1 MSTEAAVPGH
11 NRLPHFP
18 VAFFSS
24 VMGLAGLAM
33 ALQQGEAIL
42 GLPRGGGLALTIVS
56 LIVFALLAVIYLLK
70 IMRHPEAV
78 KQEWRH
84 PVKMSFGATITV
96 SLLLL
101 AGATLAPWPK
111 LSYALWLVGATS
123 HLLVTLYVL
132 NAWIHK
138 QGFEI
143 THINPAWF
151 IPVVGNIVAPIA
163 GVVHAGHETGW
174 FFFSIGLVFWLVL
187 FTIIVYRMIFHQPM
201 PERLLP
207 TFFILL
213 APPAAGFIAYLKLRG
228 VLDGFGRVLYH
239 TAAFIAMLLLLQVPR
254 LWRLKFFL
262 SWWAYSF
269 PLAALTIATQLMFRA
284 TGVAFFK
291 DASWLLLALLCCVI
305 ALLLVLTARA
315 IVRNEICTPEQ

>member
-1 MSTEAAVPGH
+1 MNTPTAASH
-11 NRLPHFP
+11 NRLQHFP

-42 GLPRGGGLALTIVS
+42 GLPRGGGYVVTIIS
-56 LIVFALLAVIYLLK
+56 LIVFALLAVLYVMKAL
-70 IMRHPEAV
+70 RYPEAV
-78 KQEWRH
+78 AQEWRH

-101 AGATLAPWPK
+101 GGATLGLWPT
-111 LSYALWLVGATS
+111 LSYMLWLVGAAS
-123 HLLVTLYVL
+123 HLAVTLYVL
-132 NAWIHK
+132 NAWIYK
-138 QGFEI
+138 PGFEI
-143 THINPAWF
+143 THISPAWF

-163 GVVHAGHETGW
+163 GVTHAGPETGW

-213 APPAAGFIAYLKLRG
+213 APPAAGFIAYLKLSG
-228 VLDGFGRVLYH
+228 ALDSFGRVLFH
-239 TAAFIAMLLLLQVPR
+239 TAAFIAMLLALQLPR
-254 LWRLKFFL
+254 FARLKFFL

-269 PLAALTIATQLMFRA
+269 PLAALTIATLLMFHA

-291 DASWLLLALLCCVI
+291 DVSWLLLALLCAVI
-305 ALLLVLTARA
+305 ALLLTLTARA
-315 IVRNEICTPEQ
+315 IARNEICTPEQ

>member
-1 MSTEAAVPGH
+1 MNTPTAASH
-11 NRLPHFP
+11 HRLQHFP

-33 ALQQGEAIL
+33 ALQQGESIL
-42 GLPRGGGLALTIVS
+42 GLPRGGGHAVTVAS
-56 LIVFALLAVIYLLK
+56 LVVFALLAIIYILK
-70 IMRHPEAV
+70 TIRFPEAV
-78 KQEWRH
+78 AQEWRH

-101 AGATLAPWPK
+101 GGATLGFWPK
-111 LSYALWLVGATS
+111 LSYALWLAGAAL

-138 QGFEI
+138 PGFEI

-163 GVVHAGHETGW
+163 GVVHAGPETGW

-213 APPAAGFIAYLKLRG
+213 APPAAGFIAYLKLSG
-228 VLDGFGRVLYH
+228 ALDSFGRVLFH

-269 PLAALTIATQLMFRA
+269 PLAALTIATQLMFHA
-284 TGVAFFK
+284 TNVGFFRT
-291 DASWLLLALLCCVI
+291 ASYLLLILLCGVI
-305 ALLLVLTARA
+305 ALLLALTARA
-315 IVRNEICTPEQ
+315 IARNEICTPEQ

>member
-1 MSTEAAVPGH
+1 MSPEAAISSH
-11 NRLPHFP
+11 NRLQHFP
-18 VAFFSS
+18 VAFFSA

-42 GLPRGGGLALTIVS
+42 GLPPGGGLVVTIVS
-56 LIVFALLAVIYLLK
+56 LTVFALLAVVYVVKL
-70 IMRHPEAV
+70 MRFPEAIA
-78 KQEWRH
+78 QEWRH

-101 AGATLAPWPK
+101 AGATLAPWPA
-111 LSYALWLVGATS
+111 LSYALWLAGAAL
-123 HLLVTLYVL
+123 HLAVTLYVL
-132 NAWIHK
+132 NAWIYK
-138 QGFEI
+138 PGFEI

-163 GVVHAGHETGW
+163 GVVHAGPETGW
-174 FFFSIGLVFWLVL
+174 FFFSIGLVFWLLL
-187 FTIIVYRMIFHQPM
+187 FTIIVYRMIFHQPL

-239 TAAFIAMLLLLQVPR
+239 TAVFIAMLLLLQVPR

-269 PLAALTIATQLMFRA
+269 PLAALTIATLLMFRA
-284 TGVAFFK
+284 TGVEFFK
-291 DASWLLLALLCCVI
+291 VVSWLLLILLCGVI
-305 ALLLVLTARA
+305 ALLLALTARA
-315 IVRNEICTPEQ
+315 IARNEICTPEQ

>member
-1 MSTEAAVPGH
+1 MNTQTSVASH
-11 NRLPHFP
+11 NRLQHFP

-42 GLPRGGGLALTIVS
+42 GLPRGGGYVMTIVS
-56 LIVFALLAVIYLLK
+56 LIVFVLLSAVYAAKL
-70 IMRHPEAV
+70 MRFPEAV
-78 KQEWRH
+78 AQEWRH

-101 AGATLAPWPK
+101 GGATLGLWPT
-111 LSYALWLVGATS
+111 LSYALWLVGAAL
-123 HLLVTLYVL
+123 HLMVTLYVL

-138 QGFEI
+138 PGFEI

-163 GVVHAGHETGW
+163 GVAHAGPETGW

-187 FTIIVYRMIFHQPM
+187 FTIIVYRMIFHQPL

-228 VLDGFGRVLYH
+228 VLDGFGRILYH
-239 TAAFIAMLLLLQVPR
+239 TAVFIALLLVLQLPR
-254 LWRLKFFL
+254 FARLKFFL

-269 PLAALTIATQLMFRA
+269 PLAALTIATLFMYRA

-291 DASWLLLALLCCVI
+291 DVSWLLLGLLCAVI
-305 ALLLVLTARA
+305 ALLLALTARA
-315 IVRNEICTPEQ
+315 IARNEICTPEQ

>member
-1 MSTEAAVPGH
+1 MNTQAETLVHG
-11 NRLPHFP
+11 RLQHFP

-24 VMGLAGLAM
+24 VMGLSGLAI
-33 ALQQGEAIL
+33 ALQQGETIL
-42 GLPRGGGLALTIVS
+42 ELPRGGGYVLTLLS
-56 LIVFALLAVIYLLK
+56 LIVFALLAVLYFLK
-70 IMRHPEAV
+70 TMRYPEAV
-78 KQEWRH
+78 AMEWRH

-101 AGATLAPWPK
+101 SGATLAHWPA
-111 LSYALWLVGATS
+111 LSHALWLAGAAA
-123 HLLVTLYVL
+123 HLVVTLYVL
-132 NAWIHK
+132 NAWIYK
-138 QGFEI
+138 PGFEI

-163 GVVHAGHETGW
+163 GVAHAGPETGW

-187 FTIIVYRMIFHQPM
+187 FTIIVYRMIFHQPL

-228 VLDGFGRVLYH
+228 GLDDFGRVLYH
-239 TAAFIAMLLLLQVPR
+239 TATFIAMLLLLQVPR

-269 PLAALTIATQLMFRA
+269 PLAALTIATLFMLRA
-284 TGVAFFK
+284 TGAEFFRVA
-291 DASWLLLALLCCVI
+291 SYLLLVVLCGVI
-305 ALLLVLTARA
+305 ALLLVLTLRA
-315 IVRNEICTPEQ
+315 AARNEICVPEQ

>member
-1 MSTEAAVPGH
+1 MNTPTAASH
-11 NRLPHFP
+11 SRLQHFP

-42 GLPRGGGLALTIVS
+42 GLPRGGGYVVTIIS
-56 LIVFALLAVIYLLK
+56 LIVFALLAVLYVMKAL
-70 IMRHPEAV
+70 RYPEAV
-78 KQEWRH
+78 AQEWRH

-101 AGATLAPWPK
+101 GGATLELWPT
-111 LSYALWLVGATS
+111 LSYMLWLVGAVS
-123 HLLVTLYVL
+123 HLAVTLYVL
-132 NAWIHK
+132 NAWIYK
-138 QGFEI
+138 PGFEI
-143 THINPAWF
+143 THISPAWF

-163 GVVHAGHETGW
+163 GVTHAGPETGW

-213 APPAAGFIAYLKLRG
+213 APPAAGFIAYLKLSG
-228 VLDGFGRVLYH
+228 ALDGFGRVLFH
-239 TAAFIAMLLLLQVPR
+239 TAAFIAMLLALQLPR
-254 LWRLKFFL
+254 FARLKFFL

-269 PLAALTIATQLMFRA
+269 PLAALTIATLLMFHA
-284 TGVAFFK
+284 TGVGFFK
-291 DASWLLLALLCCVI
+291 VVYYLLLALLCGVI
-305 ALLLVLTARA
+305 ALLLARLLDTHA
-315 IVRNEICTPEQ
+315 A

>member
-1 MSTEAAVPGH
+1 MNTEAAASH
-11 NRLPHFP
+11 NRLQHFP

-33 ALQQGEAIL
+33 ALQQGEVIL
-42 GLPRGGGLALTIVS
+42 GLPRGGGYVVTIVS
-56 LIVFALLAVIYLLK
+56 LIVFALLVVLYVMKALRY
-70 IMRHPEAV
+70 PEAV
-78 KQEWRH
+78 AQEWRH

-101 AGATLAPWPK
+101 AGATLGLWPT
-111 LSYALWLVGATS
+111 LSYVLWLVGAAL

-132 NAWIHK
+132 NAWIYK
-138 QGFEI
+138 PGFEI
-143 THINPAWF
+143 THISPAWF

-163 GVVHAGHETGW
+163 GVMHAGPETGW

-213 APPAAGFIAYLKLRG
+213 APPAAGFIAYLKLSG
-228 VLDGFGRVLYH
+228 ALDSFGRVLFH
-239 TAAFIAMLLLLQVPR
+239 TAAFIAMLLALQLPR
-254 LWRLKFFL
+254 FARLKFFL

-269 PLAALTIATQLMFRA
+269 PLAALTIATLLMFHA
-284 TGVAFFK
+284 TGVGFFK
-291 DASWLLLALLCCVI
+291 NVSWLLLGLLCAVI
-305 ALLLVLTARA
+305 ALLLALTARA
-315 IVRNEICTPEQ
+315 IARNEICTPEQ

>member
-1 MSTEAAVPGH
+1 MNTPTAASH
-11 NRLPHFP
+11 NRLQHFP

-42 GLPRGGGLALTIVS
+42 GLPRGGGYVVTIVS
-56 LIVFALLAVIYLLK
+56 LIVFALLAVLYVMK
-70 IMRHPEAV
+70 AFRYPEAV
-78 KQEWRH
+78 AQEWRH

-101 AGATLAPWPK
+101 AGATLGLWPT
-111 LSYALWLVGATS
+111 LSYVLWLVGAAL

-132 NAWIHK
+132 NAWIYK
-138 QGFEI
+138 PGFEI
-143 THINPAWF
+143 THISPAWF

-163 GVVHAGHETGW
+163 GVTHAGPETGW

-213 APPAAGFIAYLKLRG
+213 APPAAGFIAYLKLSG
-228 VLDGFGRVLYH
+228 ALDGFGRVLFH
-239 TAAFIAMLLLLQVPR
+239 TAAFIAMLLALQLPR
-254 LWRLKFFL
+254 FARLKFFL

-269 PLAALTIATQLMFRA
+269 PLAALTIATLLMFHA
-284 TGVAFFK
+284 TGVGFFK
-291 DASWLLLALLCCVI
+291 IVYYLLLALLCGVI
-305 ALLLVLTARA
+305 ALLLTLTARA
-315 IVRNEICTPEQ
+315 IAHNEICTPEQ